1 LALRLRSGFGR
12 DLSWVESVATVYPTG
27 ETSTLP
33 PHLKLTILTET
44 GQVFR
49 EVIATDND
57 EFIRYRFDAELG
69 DKFFIEVALE
79 SARVTEYL
87 QV

>member
-1 LALRLRSGFGR
+1 K
-12 DLSWVESVATVYPTG
+12 LS
-27 ETSTLP
+27 
-33 PHLKLTILTET
+33 ILTET